1 MYREVKQ
8 KLELTK
14 RASTIAQS
22 GLKKPTMNELHLE
35 TSPYLLQHANN
46 PVHWKAWNE
55 NSLAIAQKENKLI
68 LISIGYSACHW
79 CHVMEH
85 ESFENEE
92 VANVMNAHFINIKID
107 REERPDI
114 DTVYMKAVQI
124 MTGHGGWPMNVVAL
138 PDGKPIWGGTYFR
151 KKDWINSLEKLQEI
165 YSQNPE
171 TILDYAQKLHEGLQ
185 SLSIVPIN
193 DSENSFDFEI
203 LERFIEKWQKSF
215 DWDYGGM
222 ARAPKFMMPTNYE
235 FLLRYGYQT
244 KNQSILNFVDLT
256 LTKMAYGG
264 LFDTIDGG
272 FSRYSVDMKWHVP
285 HFEKM
290 LYDNGQLISLYANAY
305 KLTSNKLYQ
314 EVIEKTLTF
323 IEKEWLTKEGSFY
336 SALDADSLNSDNHLK
351 EGAFYVWT
359 KPELQSLLQDD
370 FDLFSVIYNVNEF
383 GFWEH
388 QNYVLI
394 QNKSLDEI
402 AKEHNIPLD
411 NLDQKKKSWEQLL
424 YTEREKRSKP
434 RLDDKCLTSWNAI
447 MLKGFVDAYKALGNQ
462 KYLDIALQNAYF
474 IIKNVWSS
482 EGNLFR
488 TFKNGTR
495 GGAEQSVAKAT
506 INGYL
511 EDYAH
516 VIQAFITLYE
526 ATLDEKWLLN
536 AKQLTDYTFDNF
548 YDANQQF
555 FSFTSHQDGVLI
567 TKHFEVEDNVI
578 PASNSVMADA
588 LFRLSIY
595 FENSY
600 YEKIC
605 QQMVHNIVPTVD
617 YPSAFSNW
625 LTVLLDFSEQ
635 NKELA
640 ICGNN
645 ALEYLYTLNQKYL
658 PNIIIAGSTTI
669 SKLPFLENRF
679 SDNETL
685 FYLCQNKTCQ
695 KPTTDI
701 KEIRQEIGL

>member
-1 MYREVKQ
+1 
-8 KLELTK
+8 
-14 RASTIAQS
+14 
-22 GLKKPTMNELHLE
+22 MNELHHE

-46 PVHWKAWNE
+46 PVHWKAWNT
-55 NSLAIAQKENKLI
+55 NSLSLAKNENKLI
-68 LISIGYSACHW
+68 IISIGYSACHW

-85 ESFENEE
+85 ESFEDND
-92 VANVMNAHFINIKID
+92 VAAVMNSNFVNIKID

-114 DTVYMKAVQI
+114 DAVYMKAVQI

-138 PDGKPIWGGTYFR
+138 PDGRPIWGGTYFR
-151 KKDWINSLEKLQEI
+151 KNDWINSLERLNEI
-165 YSQNPE
+165 YKEQPQ
-171 TILDYAQKLHEGLQ
+171 TILDYAEKLIDGLQ
-185 SLSIVPIN
+185 SLSIISK
-193 DSENSFDFEI
+193 SESESNFD
-203 LERFIEKWQKSF
+203 LEVLNTLVSKWQKSF

-244 KNQSILNFVDLT
+244 KNQSIVDFVNLT

-272 FSRYSVDMKWHVP
+272 FSRYSVDVKWHVP

-290 LYDNGQLISLYANAY
+290 LYDNGQLVSIYADAY
-305 KLTSNKLYQ
+305 KLTGNQLYK
-314 EVIEKTLTF
+314 EVIEKTLKF
-323 IEKEWLTKEGSFY
+323 VEKEWLTKEGSFY
-336 SALDADSLNSDNHLK
+336 SAVDADSLNTENRLE

-359 KPELQSLLQDD
+359 KSELQQVLQED
-370 FDLFSVIYNVNEF
+370 FDLFSIVFNVNEF

-388 QNYVLI
+388 ENYVLI
-394 QNKSLDEI
+394 QNKSLEEI
-402 AKEHNIPLD
+402 AKDQNTTLE
-411 NLDQKKKSWEQLL
+411 NLEQKKKSWEQLL
-424 YTEREKRSKP
+424 YIEREKRSKP

-447 MLKGFVDAYKALGNQ
+447 MLKGFVDAYKALGHK
-462 KYLDIALQNAYF
+462 KYLDIALQNAHF
-474 IIKNVWSS
+474 IINTVWSS
-482 EGNLFR
+482 EGNLQHSY
-488 TFKNGTR
+488 KDGIR

-506 INGYL
+506 SNGFL

-516 VIQAFITLYE
+516 VIQAFISLYE
-526 ATLDEKWLLN
+526 VTFDEQWLQN
-536 AKQLTDYTFDNF
+536 SKQLTDYTFDNF

-555 FSFTSHQDGVLI
+555 FSFTSHQDEALI

-578 PASNSVMADA
+578 PASNSVLADA
-588 LFRLSIY
+588 LFKLSIY
-595 FENSY
+595 FNNSY
-600 YEKIC
+600 YEKVS
-605 QQMVHNIVPTVD
+605 QQMVQNIVPTVD

-658 PNIIIAGSTTI
+658 PNIIIAGSTSI
-669 SKLPFLENRF
+669 STLPFLENRF
-679 SDNETL
+679 SDNGTL

-701 KEIRQEIGL
+701 KEISQEIGLE